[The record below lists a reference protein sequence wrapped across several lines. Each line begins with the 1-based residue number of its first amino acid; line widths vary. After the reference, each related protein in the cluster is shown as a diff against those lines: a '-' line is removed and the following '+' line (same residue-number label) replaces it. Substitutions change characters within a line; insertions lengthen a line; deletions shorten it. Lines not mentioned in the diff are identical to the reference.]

1 MDVAMDIYLHNT
13 LTGKKEKFIPI
24 VAGQVGI
31 YSCGPTVYDYAH
43 IGNFRTF
50 IFGDILRRMFEYN
63 GYAVNQVMNI
73 TDVDDKTIKRS
84 QQEKAGLSDITRKYE
99 NLFFKDIELLNIIPA
114 NKNPRATENIA
125 LMIDLIEK
133 LLQKGVAYKTSDG
146 IYFDISKSKNY
157 GELAHL
163 NPQNASKERIANDE
177 YDKENA
183 RDFALWKLYSE
194 EDGEVC
200 FDAPFGKGRPGWHIE
215 CSAMSMENLGST
227 IDVHIGGIDLIFPH
241 HTNEIAQSEAATDR
255 KFVNYWLH
263 GGFITVDGKKMSKS
277 LGNVFTLEDI
287 KNRKIDPL
295 AYRYFV
301 LGAHYDTLL
310 NFTWESSEGAQN
322 ALKKIKGFVSK
333 TYDQQESKLV
343 SKSIINKLS
352 EYKEKFNKYINDD
365 LDTPRALTVIFE
377 ILKDSKLP
385 DHYGQELILD
395 FDKVLGLK
403 LSEVNPVSDESAN
416 IEIPEEILELKKERD
431 EARRQKNFA
440 KSDELRKEIEREG
453 YILEDLPAQA
463 GKDGESTLKKRSS

>member
-1 MDVAMDIYLHNT
+1 MMDIYLHNT
-13 LTGKKEKFIPI
+13 LTGKKEKFVPI
-24 VAGQVGI
+24 VADQVGI

-63 GYAVNQVMNI
+63 GYTVKQVMNI

-84 QQEKAGLSDITRKYE
+84 RQEGAGLSDITRKYE
-99 NLFFKDIELLNIIPA
+99 DLFFKDTELLNILPA
-114 NKNPRATENIA
+114 NKTPRATENIA

-163 NPQNASKERIANDE
+163 NPQNTSKERITNDE

-183 RDFALWKLYSE
+183 KDFAVWKLYSD

-215 CSAMSMENLGST
+215 CSAMSMENLGPT
-227 IDVHIGGIDLIFPH
+227 IDIHIGGIDLIFPH
-241 HTNEIAQSEAATDR
+241 HTNEIAQSEAITG
-255 KFVNYWLH
+255 KPFVNYWLH

-277 LGNVFTLEDI
+277 LGNVFTLSDI
-287 KNRKIDPL
+287 IEKKIDPL

-310 NFTWESSEGAQN
+310 NFTWEALEGAQTAWN
-322 ALKKIKGFVSK
+322 RLRSFLTIRFNVGEKPVGGESEQKIK
-333 TYDQQESKLV
+333 D
-343 SKSIINKLS
+343 
-352 EYKEKFNKYINDD
+352 EYKSKFNQYINDD
-365 LDTPRALTVIFE
+365 LNTPKCLALMFE
-377 ILKDSKLP
+377 IISDKRLWLNEQK
-385 DHYGQELILD
+385 ELILD

-403 LSEVNPVSDESAN
+403 LGESYSPAMALSDE
-416 IEIPEEILELKKERD
+416 EIPEEILELKKERD
-431 EARRQKNFA
+431 EARRQKDWQ
-440 KSDELRKEIEREG
+440 KSDELREEIERGG
-453 YILEDLPAQA
+453 YILEDK
-463 GKDGESTLKKRSS
+463 GGESILRKR